1 MQLRLGGSRR
11 DAEHLGDLLVLV
23 TFDIVQREHTSG
35 ALRQSREEDSAV
47 EDALLEQDGPDA
59 EPLLDAA
66 VDPAP
71 SPTFAVAS
79 TGVIDIIPFAGDPA
93 TDADEDGL
101 ALDADP
107 DVEALGAIDA
117 ELEDPNDADDPQIA
131 ADDDDT
137 LSGDRPWEKYVKTDA
152 DLEADAF
159 FASFTAEQ
167 AERAAAQESDGS
179 AAGEGAD
186 ADGPAADEGNEQR

>member
-1 MQLRLGGSRR
+1 VAVVAAA
-11 DAEHLGDLLVLV
+11 DTPTD
-23 TFDIVQREHTSG
+23 
-35 ALRQSREEDSAV
+35 EDV
-47 EDALLEQDGPDA
+47 DA

-66 VDPAP
+66 VDPSP

-101 ALDADP
+101 ALDSDP

-117 ELEDPNDADDPQIA
+117 ELEDADGADDPPQIA
-131 ADDDDT
+131 ADHDDAV
-137 LSGDRPWEKYVKTDA
+137 SGDRPWEKYVKTDA

-159 FASFTAEQ
+159 FASFTAQEA
-167 AERAAAQESDGS
+167 AEEAAREAADSDRS
-179 AAGEGAD
+179 GAD
-186 ADGPAADEGNEQR
+186 ERDEQR